1 MEFISK
7 TGEEI
12 DKEYLKKIMALDAIV
27 YAEQGMAGELEQ
39 MEKRFEANPETFVV
53 IEEKETGE
61 FAGYVNFFPVVDE
74 VYKQI
79 MWTSDEIRDDD
90 IMPEELAPY
99 RECRSREERSIDSKE
114 RDKQNENL
122 AKDREDIIKTRID
135 EGKDHLRN
143 VLKEETAE
151 MANRGE
157 YLVNRPDNIYKV
169 KRRNH
174 IYVISVAT
182 HEKFRGKD
190 SVAAL
195 TNAWI
200 DYLNKLGDRYGFIE
214 RDEDGKVSYV
224 DMDITGTTVSD
235 GGRRF
240 MRNNN
245 FQLKRQI
252 IDEEHP
258 EVIERVCICEEDYLI
273 KLLNEDTY
281 IKSYKD
287 DVYIMLPFADN
298 LKNNRAEELFR
309 DKLNDKSNSIPC
321 DEEANTDDNIS
332 EADDKGAINVIRK
345 SFKRIT
351 DKLFKESKTSSSYTP
366 NDNEKVDNEK
376 EKDDDLNADDIE
388 ANIDECLENIANFHG
403 DKKKRAEAEEK
414 LRSIISDDIPFVFLD
429 DIDNCIKYEL
439 DNAVVNDLENIYLD
453 KFSLL
458 ITSDD
463 YPVMDDKWD
472 GNKEYLTYTEY
483 EDKKK
488 GKIRKLDNTEYL
500 GTDEDSEII
509 IGEEEV
515 HLFLT
520 AHKNT
525 RMYVLTMFIPNCSF
539 STSQIEDQMSYGYLK
554 IRNKDNPNKFI
565 RIEDY
570 LRAKYGLISCG
581 KGKCLVCM
589 SERPKIKEGKSDEF
603 LNIMSAEV
611 YNSMHQD
618 FHISGEKVKEWA
630 TKSYAQYDYYDV
642 YLSDTVVAYIP
653 TKEFGYDSNIKRRI
667 DLMATYAFIVEL
679 TMLQNTALA
688 RTNYKVSNALC
699 NDGKISNTEILN
711 LYEEF
716 GKTVHFWEK
725 HNYKYSGTQL
735 EAECIMSAFGNEELK
750 AAYTEYQDYLGKI
763 VELQVSEESNRNSN
777 ILNIAVAFLT
787 IVSIRD
793 FIKDI
798 LSDIAMQLGISDE
811 FRNLVSSG
819 IDNGKYFLDKDTLDS
834 KTAVDYLAG
843 LAINKLLIGVA
854 AFTTFTILIIVHKKK
869 NVREKNFHTK

>member
-61 FAGYVNFFPVVDE
+61 FAGYINFFPVVDE

-79 MWTSDEIRDDD
+79 MWTSEEIRDDD

-99 RECRSREERSIDSKE
+99 RECRSREERSKDRKAC
-114 RDKQNENL
+114 DKQNDDL
-122 AKDREDIIKTRID
+122 ARDRESIIKSRID
-135 EGKDHLRN
+135 EGKDHLRTI
-143 VLKEETAE
+143 LREEASE
-151 MANRGE
+151 MVDRAK
-157 YLVNRPDNIYKV
+157 YLANRPDNIYRV

-200 DYLNKLGDRYGFIE
+200 DYLNELGDKYGFIE
-214 RDEDGKVSYV
+214 RDEDGEISFI

-273 KLLNEDTY
+273 KLLDKETY

-298 LKNNRAEELFR
+298 LKNNRAEELFQE
-309 DKLNDKSNSIPC
+309 KIN
-321 DEEANTDDNIS
+321 AQ
-332 EADDKGAINVIRK
+332 DDKDI
-345 SFKRIT
+345 
-351 DKLFKESKTSSSYTP
+351 
-366 NDNEKVDNEK
+366 
-376 EKDDDLNADDIE
+376 NADDIE
-388 ANIDECLENIANFHG
+388 VDIDDCLEDIKNSKD
-403 DKKKRAEAEEK
+403 DKKIRSDAEGK
-414 LRSIISDDIPFVFLD
+414 LKKIISEEIPYVFME
-429 DIDNCIKYEL
+429 DIDDCIKYEL

-472 GNKEYLTYTEY
+472 GNKEYLNYSSNGIL
-483 EDKKK
+483 KKS
-488 GKIRKLDNTEYL
+488 LDNIEFL
-500 GTDEDSEII
+500 GSDEDSEII

-539 STSQIEDQMSYGYLK
+539 STTQIEDQMSYGYMK

-581 KGKCLVCM
+581 KGKCLICM
-589 SERPKIKEGKSDEF
+589 SNRPEVKEDAADEF

-618 FHISGEKVKEWA
+618 FHISGEKVMEWA

-811 FRNLVSSG
+811 FRNLVATG
-819 IDNGKYFLDKDTLDS
+819 IENGKYFLDMDSLDS
-834 KTAVDYLAG
+834 KTAVDFLAG
-843 LAINKLLIGVA
+843 MAINKLLIGVA
-854 AFTTFTILIIVHKKK
+854 AFTIFVILIIVHKKK